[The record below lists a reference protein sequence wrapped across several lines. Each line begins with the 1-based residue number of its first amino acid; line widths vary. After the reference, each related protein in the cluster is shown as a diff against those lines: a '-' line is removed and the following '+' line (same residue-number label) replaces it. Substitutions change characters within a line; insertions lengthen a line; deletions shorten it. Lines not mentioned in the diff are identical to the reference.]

1 MENPIIYIP
10 QNLNMQAHM
19 LEHPCDYISPRMFEA
34 DRIAYVISLIYSIPA
49 NNPSL
54 LLRNGFTPINSRLLH
69 NTIKDPHLVLKY
81 AVETG
86 MLICDNT
93 YTVGKKSKGYRL
105 SDKYNTP
112 LVPYEVTR
120 WSLKRNIWAQR
131 KKQEVEAEKSALSKW
146 FNDKIEI
153 DYRGAK
159 AHALKVLVENQNEGD
174 RLALDKYI
182 AHMNCIDKI
191 AAGDYVFS
199 KDTVVGRLH
208 TTFTSMPFW
217 VRNFMS
223 YDGGKLVN
231 VDIKNSQPYLA
242 TALFNPEFFEIDF
255 EMKRKAKKAEN
266 LNKVEINI
274 KDIIDKKEEEK
285 LGKVKLKSVI
295 DNIIVSIPT
304 LMLRGTSEN
313 QSAQNELKFFAEL
326 TGKGKLYDYLKQ
338 EIEKR
343 TGEEFKQKAD
353 VKLSVLLAF
362 FTSNHFIGQK
372 EAAQKRIFKEIFPTV
387 YKILSAVKK
396 KDYSFLPRLLQS
408 LEAKIV
414 LDRICTRISRE
425 RPNMPIYTIHDSVVC
440 PEGQEDYVSNVII
453 EEMKRSI
460 GHPCSVG
467 IEYWRPETVVL
478 CASRKRKPKKRKK
491 LGAKPRIKLFE
502 NALSLPLR
510 EDRR

>member
-1 MENPIIYIP
+1 M
-10 QNLNMQAHM
+10 LAH
-19 LEHPCDYISPRMFEA
+19 PTDKISKLMFQP
-34 DRIAYVISLIYSIPA
+34 DIFAYVCSLIYSIVA
-49 NNPSL
+49 NNPTIQL
-54 LLRNGFTPINSRLLH
+54 KNGFTPINAVLLH
-69 NTIKDPHLVLKY
+69 NTVKYYREVLDY
-81 AVETG
+81 LIETG
-86 MLICDNT
+86 VLISDNSFIK
-93 YTVGKKSKGYRL
+93 GLKSRGYKF

-112 LVPYEVTR
+112 LVPYEITR
-120 WSLKRNIWAQR
+120 WTLKKNIWAQKR
-131 KKQEVEAEKSALSKW
+131 KQEIEAEKGALLKW
-146 FNDKIEI
+146 FNEKIEI
-153 DYRGAK
+153 DIKGAR
-159 AHALKVLVENQNEGD
+159 AHARKVYQTNVGEGD
-174 RLALDKYI
+174 KLATEKLI
-182 AHMNCIDKI
+182 AHYNCIDRI
-191 AAGDYVFS
+191 AAGDYSFR
-199 KDTVVGRLH
+199 KDTTVGRLH
-208 TTFTSMPFW
+208 TNFSNMPFW
-217 VRNFMS
+217 IRNFIT

-266 LNKVEINI
+266 LNKVEISI
-274 KDIIDKKEEEK
+274 EDIINTKEEEK
-285 LGKVKLKSVI
+285 LSKVSLKSVI
-295 DNIIVSIPT
+295 DDIILCIPT
-304 LMLRGTSEN
+304 LNLREAPEN
-313 QSAQNELKFFAEL
+313 QSAQNELNFFSKL
-326 TGKGKLYDYLKQ
+326 TEKGQLYDYLKQ

-396 KDYSFLPRLLQS
+396 KDFSFLPRLLQS

-414 LDRICTRISRE
+414 LDRICTRITRE